1 MAIEHIYHIIRQK
14 ATNVFSPRLRTEIE
28 KEMICGSVFFQ
39 FLCAGVGP
47 NGDFMNNDKLQAW
60 GCLESQ

>member
-28 KEMICGSVFFQ
+28 KEMICGSVFFSISVRR
-39 FLCAGVGP
+39 CGA
-47 NGDFMNNDKLQAW
+47 
-60 GCLESQ
+60 